1 MGTTSTDRAG
11 IYVRISADR
20 AEGAG
25 VRRQEEDGRKLAASL
40 GWEVVDVYSDND
52 ISAYSGKVRPD
63 YRRLMADLAAGRINR
78 VVAWAPDRLHRSTR
92 ELEDFVDL
100 ADRLGVTTHTVQSG
114 LWDLSTPSGRM
125 MARTL
130 GAVARFESEHR
141 GERVRR
147 ANVQRAAD
155 GRWEGNRKVY
165 GWVAGGAEVVPEEAA
180 AIRTAT
186 DRLLAGVSLR
196 AIVTDLNVSGTP
208 SPSGGRWTS
217 RVLTEVLR
225 RPRNAALAVHKGEI
239 VGPGNWPAIVSEDQ
253 YRAVEAVLDDPSRR
267 TSPTG
272 GGVRWLGS
280 GLYVCGVC
288 GRQTLRVT
296 SGTSRKGHAPRR
308 VYRCKDDAAGGWQ
321 GHVTRHAGHLDAY
334 VQTAIVARLADPAL
348 LAALAAEDGPDLA
361 DLRAERTTLTSR
373 LDDAATDYADGLI
386 TRSQFTTV
394 SGKIRDR
401 LAVVD
406 DALAAAAGTSTLAP
420 FTGAAAEEV
429 RAIWDSLDLGSRR
442 VILDTLATVT
452 VLPAT
457 RRGPGFDTEAVTIGW
472 KGGDDNE

>member
-1 MGTTSTDRAG
+1 M
-11 IYVRISADR
+11 
-20 AEGAG
+20 
-25 VRRQEEDGRKLAASL
+25 
-40 GWEVVDVYSDND
+40 
-52 ISAYSGKVRPD
+52 
-63 YRRLMADLAAGRINR
+63 
-78 VVAWAPDRLHRSTR
+78 
-92 ELEDFVDL
+92 DL
-100 ADRLGVTTHTVQSG
+100 ADRMGVTTHTVQSG

-155 GRWEGNRKVY
+155 GRWEGNREVY
-165 GWVAGGAEVVPEEAA
+165 GWIPGGAEVVPEEAA
-180 AIRTAT
+180 TIRTAT
-186 DRLLAGVSLR
+186 ERILAGVSLR
-196 AIVTDLNVSGTP
+196 AIVTDLNASGTP

-239 VGPGNWPAIVSEDQ
+239 VGPGNWPAIVSEEQ
-253 YRAVEAVLDDPSRR
+253 YRAMVAVLDDPSRR
-267 TSPTG
+267 TSPVG
-272 GGVRWLGS
+272 SGVRWLGS

-296 SGTSRKGHAPRR
+296 SGTSRKGHTPRR
-308 VYRCKDDAAGGWQ
+308 VYRCKDFANGGWQ
-321 GHVTRHAGHLDAY
+321 GHVTRHAGHLDTY

-361 DLRAERTTLTSR
+361 DLRAERTTLTIR
-373 LDDAATDYADGLI
+373 LDEAASAYAEGAISRAQLTTI
-386 TRSQFTTV
+386 T
-394 SGKIRDR
+394 GKVRAR
-401 LAVVD
+401 LEEVD
-406 DALAAAAGTSTLAP
+406 QALAAAAGTSALAP
-420 FTGAAAEEV
+420 FTGAETDQV
-429 RAIWDSLDLGSRR
+429 RAIWEGLDLGSQR

-457 RRGPGFDTEAVTIGW
+457 RKGPGFDTDAVKIDW
-472 KGGDDNE
+472 KTEDDDE